1 MCNSKCYYGMF
12 NFLFT
17 IFDIPLIFILMMLVF
32 SSLLFVKN
40 IYNVFLSL
48 FVSILLVI
56 FIASTVIVQQ
66 IHLGEFLVISIF
78 FLFAVIFFIF
88 NLHNDYDDNYVKDK
102 TKINLKLNL
111 SILTIL
117 IMFTIIG
124 LNFYKINKTQSEYVI
139 RDNVELNNFDIKNYK
154 SSYSKQYIEYQENIA
169 LLNQNKI
176 FQKLT
181 HIIILYVCMVIVLYF
196 FNRENEDE
204 R

>member
-1 MCNSKCYYGMF
+1 MF